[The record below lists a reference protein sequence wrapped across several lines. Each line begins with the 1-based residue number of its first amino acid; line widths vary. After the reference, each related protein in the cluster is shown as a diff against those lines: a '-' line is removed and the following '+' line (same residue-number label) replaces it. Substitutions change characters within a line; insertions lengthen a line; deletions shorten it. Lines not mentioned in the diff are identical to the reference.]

1 MGSNG
6 GGAGGARVGSVPR
19 GRAPLSNGEVAAR
32 GGLPGG
38 GVGPHAGGMFIL
50 TFAAL
55 LALVGL
61 LVFAFATNGN
71 LKTIGLACFTAGLAA
86 ALVLAAG
93 GSPVRLR

>member
-1 MGSNG
+1 MPVRP
-6 GGAGGARVGSVPR
+6 ATRARAAELSPVAIAVTPATPQTVPM
-19 GRAPLSNGEVAAR
+19 L
-32 GGLPGG
+32 
-38 GVGPHAGGMFIL
+38 IL

-61 LVFAFATNGN
+61 LVYAFATNGS